1 MRQGSNAKIYLPWH
15 TFLGGLDLEVAAAG
29 FGGNISGWRMHPSF
43 SGDNF
48 FRLYLPVKGLFRL
61 HYEEN
66 SYAVEPGSVYLLP
79 SQTPFSYEPVTPS
92 DHFWIHFVSRQLR
105 TLPAMKQLIRLPVKN
120 EKKMQNAFRA
130 VVRGVPLV
138 RTIPEDIEIR
148 SRVFSLLAPFLEQAL
163 QNITPD
169 AAAKGRFAEVLDYI
183 DGHLGEPIE
192 SEALRALTSLSRADF
207 SALFRRTF
215 GVPPKQYVCLRRITQ
230 AKRLLWRS
238 RLSVKEIA
246 ERCGYEN
253 KYFFYR
259 IFKKYTGQTPSGYR
273 NRGMMD

>member
-92 DHFWIHFVSRQLR
+92 DHF
-105 TLPAMKQLIRLPVKN
+105 
-120 EKKMQNAFRA
+120 
-130 VVRGVPLV
+130 
-138 RTIPEDIEIR
+138 
-148 SRVFSLLAPFLEQAL
+148 
-163 QNITPD
+163 
-169 AAAKGRFAEVLDYI
+169 
-183 DGHLGEPIE
+183 
-192 SEALRALTSLSRADF
+192 
-207 SALFRRTF
+207 RR
-215 GVPPKQYVCLRRITQ
+215 
-230 AKRLLWRS
+230 
-238 RLSVKEIA
+238 
-246 ERCGYEN
+246 
-253 KYFFYR
+253 
-259 IFKKYTGQTPSGYR
+259 
-273 NRGMMD
+273 